1 MLVTLFEIIFSV
13 VMFFIAIGLPIE
25 FFMYL
30 AGRYHSDIEPI
41 TFKTFVSLYHTN
53 KYRWSWRFE
62 NDSHL
67 CYSTPKGYYDVGFRH
82 FIDYWRFHIWRHALK
97 RKETKSRRLKETTE
111 ILEQWQSDVNRHKI
125 KSEKEIAAAASLLLK
140 QASEL
145 TGLNEDTLK
154 LIDKVK
160 EKAQ

>member
-1 MLVTLFEIIFSV
+1 MLVTLFQIVFWVIMV
-13 VMFFIAIGLPIE
+13 FIAIGLPIE
-25 FFMYL
+25 FFIYL
-30 AGRYHSDIEPI
+30 YERRYSDIEPI

-67 CYSTPKGYYDVGFRH
+67 CYYTPKGYYDVGFKH

-97 RKETKSRRLKETTE
+97 RKETKSRRLKETAE
-111 ILEQWQSDVNRHKI
+111 ILEQWQNDVNRHKT
-125 KSEKEIAAAASLLLK
+125 KSEKEIAAAADLLLK
-140 QASEL
+140 QAADL

-154 LIDKVK
+154 LINKVK
-160 EKAQ
+160 EKVQ